1 MHSVNAVAM
10 AVSYPLTRRFLT
22 SLAVV
27 TATLGAVTT
36 ASADELRLLMF
47 ERDGCSYC
55 KLWNEQIAP
64 AYPKTAEG
72 RAAPLTRLQ
81 IHDPIPDDITLTGRK
96 PVFTPTFVLTDEGT
110 EVARIEGYAGDEFFW
125 GLLDQMLQKTGWR
138 ASDTND
144 SQTDPNDS

>member
-1 MHSVNAVAM
+1 MLSVNAVAM
-10 AVSYPLTRRFLT
+10 ADLSTLSRRFLT
-22 SLAVV
+22 SFAVMIAGV
-27 TATLGAVTT
+27 VAVGP

-47 ERDGCSYC
+47 ERDGCAYC

-81 IHDPIPDDITLTGRK
+81 IHEPIPDDITLTGRK
-96 PVFTPTFVLTDEGT
+96 PVFTPTFVLTDDGT

-125 GLLDQMLQKTGWR
+125 VLLDQMLQKTGWK
-138 ASDTND
+138 ASDTED